1 METAALIVSILALLV
16 AGGAAWFTRGQKLA
30 ADRAVEEAVR
40 SADAS
45 ERSAD
50 AAESGLELQRVAE
63 RRAEEAA
70 ERDGVIWE
78 LLRTGT
84 STYTLYNRG
93 THSAYDVRVD
103 LADLGGI
110 GGGAVSFVEFPA
122 NHAEQYMLSRG
133 IDSTTTSIAV
143 RWFQRQDRSDT
154 PKRQVLP
161 VDF

>member
-1 METAALIVSILALLV
+1 METAAFIVSILALLV

-40 SADAS
+40 SADA
-45 ERSAD
+45 
-50 AAESGLELQRVAE
+50 AESGLELQRAAE

-70 ERDGVIWE
+70 ERIGVTWE

-93 THSAYDVRVD
+93 THSAYDVRID

-110 GGGAVSFVEFPA
+110 GGDAVSFVEFPA
-122 NHAEQYMLSRG
+122 NHAEQYMLARS
-133 IDSTTTSIAV
+133 IASTTTAIVV
-143 RWFQRQDRSDT
+143 RWFQRLDRTDT
-154 PKRQVLP
+154 PKRQALP

>member
-1 METAALIVSILALLV
+1 METAALIVSLLAVLV
-16 AGGAAWFTRGQKLA
+16 AGGAAWYTRGQKLA
-30 ADRAVEEAVR
+30 ADRAVEEAAR

-50 AAESGLELQRVAE
+50 TAESGLELQRVAE

-70 ERDGVIWE
+70 ERTGVTWE
-78 LLRTGT
+78 LLRTGN

-93 THSAYDVRVD
+93 THAAYDVRVD

-110 GGGAVSFVEFPA
+110 GAGVESFDEFPA
-122 NHAEQYMLSRG
+122 DHAEQYMLSRG
-133 IDSTTTSIAV
+133 IASTTTSIVV
-143 RWFQRQDRSDT
+143 RWHQRQDRADT
-154 PKRQVLP
+154 PKRQSLP